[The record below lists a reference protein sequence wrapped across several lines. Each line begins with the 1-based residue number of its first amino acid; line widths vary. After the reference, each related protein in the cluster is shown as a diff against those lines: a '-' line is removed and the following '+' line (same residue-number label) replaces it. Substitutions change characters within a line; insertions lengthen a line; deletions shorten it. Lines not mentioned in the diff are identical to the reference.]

1 MEHEERIRRLLSI
14 QEHTEQYSDEQLR
27 QQFADDPELAEQLE
41 LLALTKQAFVR
52 READEETVSVEEE
65 WQKFKAQQM
74 TRACRVMS
82 PLPHSD
88 GQGAHRWMKIA
99 ASFIGV
105 LLVSGIAFAAI
116 RMMSSSSHKAENQQV
131 TTTAESQISSSNAQ
145 RTETDTIVTQ
155 PKIYTFN
162 NVPLDSMLNEMAA
175 YYQYTVDIRNEEVH
189 TLRLFFRW
197 NRQADVKSV
206 VEELNSFEHI
216 HITVDDKKL
225 IAE

>member
-65 WQKFKAQQM
+65 WQKFKAQQ
-74 TRACRVMS
+74 
-82 PLPHSD
+82 LPTDKSL
-88 GQGAHRWMKIA
+88 RWMKIA

-145 RTETDTIVTQ
+145 RTEADTIVTQ
-155 PKIYTFN
+155 PKIHTFN

>member
-1 MEHEERIRRLLSI
+1 MEHEERIRRLLSM
-14 QEHTEQYSDEQLR
+14 QEHPEQYSDEQLR
-27 QQFADDPELAEQLE
+27 QLFADDPELAEQLE
-41 LLALTKQAFVR
+41 QLALTKQAFVK

-65 WQKFKAQQM
+65 WLKFKAQQ
-74 TRACRVMS
+74 
-82 PLPHSD
+82 LPSD
-88 GQGAHRWMKIA
+88 KSLRWMKIA

-116 RMMSSSSHKAENQQV
+116 RMMSSSSHKTENQQA
-131 TTTAESQISSSNAQ
+131 TMAANSQLSPSNAQ
-145 RTETDTIVTQ
+145 YAETDTIVTQ
-155 PKIYTFN
+155 PKIHTFN

-175 YYQYTVDIRNEEVH
+175 YYQYTVDIRNEEAY

-206 VEELNSFEHI
+206 VEELNNFEHI

>member
-1 MEHEERIRRLLSI
+1 MEHEERIRRLLSM
-14 QEHTEQYSDEQLR
+14 QEHPEQYSDEQLR
-27 QQFADDPELAEQLE
+27 QMLADDPELVEQLE
-41 LLALTKQAFVR
+41 QLALTKQAFVR
-52 READEETVSVEEE
+52 READEENVPVEEE
-65 WQKFKAQQM
+65 WQKFK
-74 TRACRVMS
+74 THSVMA
-82 PLPHSD
+82 PLLHKESLS
-88 GQGAHRWMKIA
+88 GVSAHRWMKIA

-116 RMMSSSSHKAENQQV
+116 HMMSSSSRKTEETQ
-131 TTTAESQISSSNAQ
+131 TTEAANAQLSPSDSQ

-155 PKIYTFN
+155 PRIYTFN
-162 NVPLDSMLNEMAA
+162 NVTLDSMLNEMAA
-175 YYQYTVDIRNEEVH
+175 YYQYAVDIRNEEAH

-206 VEELNSFEHI
+206 VEELNNFEHI

>member
-65 WQKFKAQQM
+65 WQKFKAQQ
-74 TRACRVMS
+74 
-82 PLPHSD
+82 LPTYKSL
-88 GQGAHRWMKIA
+88 RWMKIA

-155 PKIYTFN
+155 PKIHTFN

-175 YYQYTVDIRNEEVH
+175 YYQYTVDIRNEELH

>member
-1 MEHEERIRRLLSI
+1 M
-14 QEHTEQYSDEQLR
+14 
-27 QQFADDPELAEQLE
+27 
-41 LLALTKQAFVR
+41 
-52 READEETVSVEEE
+52 SVEEE

-74 TRACRVMS
+74 TRTCRVMA
-82 PLPHSD
+82 PLLRREVH
-88 GQGAHRWMKIA
+88 GAHRWMKIA

-116 RMMSSSSHKAENQQV
+116 RMMSSSSQKTENPQV
-131 TTTAESQISSSNAQ
+131 TTAANSQLSSSNAQ
-145 RTETDTIVTQ
+145 YTETDTIVTQ
-155 PKIYTFN
+155 PKIHTFN

-175 YYQYTVDIRNEEVH
+175 YYQYTVDIRNEEAH

>member
-1 MEHEERIRRLLSI
+1 
-14 QEHTEQYSDEQLR
+14 
-27 QQFADDPELAEQLE
+27 
-41 LLALTKQAFVR
+41 
-52 READEETVSVEEE
+52 
-65 WQKFKAQQM
+65 
-74 TRACRVMS
+74 
-82 PLPHSD
+82 
-88 GQGAHRWMKIA
+88 MKIA

-155 PKIYTFN
+155 PKIHTFN